1 MTTPALKTQSS
12 PTQFSSKFNRVTRI
26 QSRELDR
33 KFKLIGPRGGEYDS
47 GSAATLSC
55 HLSPEV
61 SAVDLEIRWF
71 KWTECVCLYKNR
83 QVTEGRGYEGRVSL
97 FTQELQRGNV
107 SLQIRNCTPSDRG
120 HYLCQVTDGDKTEEC
135 TVAVWA
141 SGNASPKP
149 QRCTDPISNK
159 VGTLCNMGNKV
170 TYRKTFIPYNITINR
185 YPRHILFRIHWFPDP
200 ALPSPS
206 LYVTVGPSASTKRD
220 GKFVANPPRTGPET
234 QDRGVPHVCA
244 LGGEEQWVVMV
255 FLCCSALWILE
266 KCFINILRGSGRSPL
281 NRTAANTTREEL
293 RDQSTVPQRGGFRGR
308 GRGRGRGGL
317 NREAFTA
324 RHQRGGQPFT
334 LDRGFAATRGTG
346 KLERYQKIRS
356 QTPASFPGTVLTVSL
371 PNAKSPT
378 STLSGGAGVMLRGRL
393 SAGRLSPK
401 GIQLRFNYKASTN
414 QTGVSLHDR
423 FTSLRVRGRGQR
435 GGRGRG
441 EIRGGG
447 RGRGGL
453 RGGMVTARGG
463 RARARG
469 GRAAAAGA
477 RGAGRAGRMV
487 ILQ

>member
-1 MTTPALKTQSS
+1 MGDGQVKAETSEPIEESQSNGADKIDMSLDEIIKLNKKEQKANRATIRARNKRAANKNNVLKKLSQM
-12 PTQFSSKFNRVTRI
+12 P
-26 QSRELDR
+26 QSR
-33 KFKLIGPRGGEYDS
+33 RGLRGALLNRGAGRS
-47 GSAATLSC
+47 RVRGLGRRGS
-55 HLSPEV
+55 
-61 SAVDLEIRWF
+61 
-71 KWTECVCLYKNR
+71 
-83 QVTEGRGYEGRVSL
+83 
-97 FTQELQRGNV
+97 
-107 SLQIRNCTPSDRG
+107 
-120 HYLCQVTDGDKTEEC
+120 
-135 TVAVWA
+135 
-141 SGNASPKP
+141 
-149 QRCTDPISNK
+149 
-159 VGTLCNMGNKV
+159 
-170 TYRKTFIPYNITINR
+170 
-185 YPRHILFRIHWFPDP
+185 
-200 ALPSPS
+200 
-206 LYVTVGPSASTKRD
+206 
-220 GKFVANPPRTGPET
+220 
-234 QDRGVPHVCA
+234 
-244 LGGEEQWVVMV
+244 
-255 FLCCSALWILE
+255 
-266 KCFINILRGSGRSPL
+266 LRGSGRSPL

-293 RDQSTVPQRGGFRGR
+293 WDQSTVPQRGGFRGR

-324 RHQRGGQPFT
+324 RHQRGGRPFT

-356 QTPASFPGTVLTVSL
+356 QTPASSSGTVLTVSL
-371 PNAKSPT
+371 PNAKSPA
-378 STLSGGAGVMLRGRL
+378 STQSRRGAGVMLRGRS

-435 GGRGRG
+435 GGRGQGRG

-477 RGAGRAGRMV
+477 RGSGRAGRMV